1 MVIRTISSQ
10 SNPTLKMIRS
20 LQKRKYRELQG
31 AFVIEGNKMVEEAL
45 EQAAEVILI
54 LATHSNFASKDE
66 DWLIKLQRKS
76 IKTYLVS
83 KKIFASVS
91 QTENP
96 QGILAVVK
104 KQESSW
110 ERILGLSSDPF
121 LLILDGIQDPGN
133 LGTILRTAAAAGVS
147 GVLLT
152 TGTVDLYNEK
162 VLRATMGSIFH
173 LPMRQNVDP
182 QELVDVCS
190 RERLPL
196 ILADPRSTR
205 PYFHW
210 DFTSRMALV
219 IGNES
224 TGPGEILRM
233 AATETVVIPMPGQ
246 LESLNA
252 AVAAGILLF
261 ERVRQSF

>member
-1 MVIRTISSQ
+1 MGK
-10 SNPTLKMIRS
+10 N
-20 LQKRKYRELQG
+20 
-31 AFVIEGNKMVEEAL
+31 
-45 EQAAEVILI
+45 
-54 LATHSNFASKDE
+54 
-66 DWLIKLQRKS
+66 
-76 IKTYLVS
+76 
-83 KKIFASVS
+83 
-91 QTENP
+91 
-96 QGILAVVK
+96 
-104 KQESSW
+104 
-110 ERILGLSSDPF
+110 LGS
-121 LLILDGIQDPGN
+121 LLIHFAHSGRHPGSGN
-133 LGTILRTAAAAGVS
+133 LGTILRTAAAAGA

-152 TGTVDLYNEK
+152 TGTVDLITK

>member
-1 MVIRTISSQ
+1 
-10 SNPTLKMIRS
+10 
-20 LQKRKYRELQG
+20 
-31 AFVIEGNKMVEEAL
+31 
-45 EQAAEVILI
+45 
-54 LATHSNFASKDE
+54 
-66 DWLIKLQRKS
+66 
-76 IKTYLVS
+76 
-83 KKIFASVS
+83 
-91 QTENP
+91 
-96 QGILAVVK
+96 
-104 KQESSW
+104 
-110 ERILGLSSDPF
+110 